1 MQALSMHEPLMQTPA
16 NATLRLMHLI
26 SPNLPTGAFTYSQGM
41 EWAVECGWLSNLDET
56 RQWLRSVLNDSLQ
69 YLELPLLYRLYR
81 AVENNNELEF
91 QHWSQWMY
99 ASRETFELREEE
111 KQRARALYSL
121 LTKLPESEHWTELQN
136 WKSSLLKC
144 QIAAYALAASHWKIS
159 VNDLLLGYTWSWLE
173 NAVAAAIK
181 LVPLGQSE
189 GQHLLYELNQDI
201 VNAVEHACLLDEEQ
215 IGASTPALAI
225 ASSLH
230 ENQYSRLF
238 RS

>member
-1 MQALSMHEPLMQTPA
+1 MHDPSIHSA
-16 NATLRLMHLI
+16 SVSALRLMHLI

-41 EWAVECGWLSNLDET
+41 EWAVECGWLSNEAET
-56 RQWLRSVLNDSLQ
+56 KQWLQSVLADSLQ
-69 YLELPLLYRLYR
+69 YLELPLLYRLYT
-81 AVENNNELEF
+81 AVENSSQVEF

-99 ASRETFELREEE
+99 ASRETYELREEE

-121 LTKLPESEHWTELQN
+121 LIKLPESEHWTELKN
-136 WKSSLLKC
+136 WKASLLKS
-144 QIAAYALAASHWKIS
+144 QISAYALTAFHWNIP
-159 VNDLLLGYTWSWLE
+159 VRDLLLGYTWSWIE

-189 GQHLLYELNQDI
+189 GQRLLYEFSQDI
-201 VNAVEHACLLDEEQ
+201 VNAVEHACLIDEEN

>member
-1 MQALSMHEPLMQTPA
+1 MHKASLPS
-16 NATLRLMHLI
+16 LRLMHLI

-41 EWAVECGWLSNLDET
+41 EWAVECNWINNEEQT
-56 RQWLRSVLNDSLQ
+56 KQWLESVLTDSLS
-69 YLELPLLYRLYR
+69 YLELPLLIRLYE
-81 AVENNNELEF
+81 AVNNGNKQEF
-91 QHWSQWMY
+91 QHWCQWMY

-111 KQRARALYSL
+111 KQRSRALYSL
-121 LTKLPESEHWTELQN
+121 LLKLPESENWPELEK
-136 WKSSLLKC
+136 WKPSLLQC
-144 QIAAYALAASHWKIS
+144 QISGYALAANHWNIS
-159 VNDLLLGYTWSWLE
+159 IENLLLGYTWSWLE

-189 GQHLLYELNQDI
+189 GQRLMYELSQN
-201 VNAVEHACLLDEEQ
+201 VVYAVEHACSIDEEE

-230 ENQYSRLF
+230 ECQYSRLF